1 MKKLLAFIFASVVLI
16 SSISLLGCEKRHQH
30 EGVWHKSET
39 AHFYQ
44 YTCGCESPDIA
55 ELHLDSDNDG
65 FCDICEYEM
74 PEIVSPTNYFLR
86 DQLGAEWIKEITAED
101 IAEIK
106 IISEA
111 VGVAPGSLKNLTS
124 STDEAVI
131 ARIFEEYYQLDTTP
145 ISKMEGQI
153 DGGGGVTVKFVLK
166 NGTIKYLFVNN
177 GNYLDTNGN
186 YFELLSTPKFKDTDN
201 ATKAYGFITY
211 LGTGT
216 VYDKDNNPVCEIPID
231 ELEFVESDGCVDAMV
246 TGYYYTVE
254 TEFGTLYFDYSND
267 LFYLQFE
274 EGEVD
279 YIEFYRLVGK
289 NLDELIAEYSIKSTY
304 L

>member
-16 SSISLLGCEKRHQH
+16 SSISLFGCEKSHQH

-39 AHFYQ
+39 THTYQ

-55 ELHLDSDNDG
+55 ELHLDSDNNG
-65 FCDICEYEM
+65 FCDICGYEM
-74 PEIVSPTNYFLR
+74 PKSEKPANYFLR
-86 DQLGAEWIKEITAED
+86 EQLGAEWLEEITAED

-131 ARIFEEYYQLDTTP
+131 ARIFEEYYRLDTTP

-166 NGTIKYLFVNN
+166 NGTTKYLFVNN

-186 YFELLSTPKFKDTDN
+186 YFELHNTPQFKGSDN

-211 LGTGT
+211 LGIGT
-216 VYDKDNNPVCEIPID
+216 VYDKNDNLICEIPVD
-231 ELEFVESDGCVDAMV
+231 EFEFVESDGCVDAQV
-246 TGYYYTVE
+246 PGYYYIVK
-254 TEFGTLYFDYSND
+254 TEFGTLWFDYSND
-267 LFYLQFE
+267 LFYLQFD
-274 EGEVD
+274 VSND
-279 YIEFYRLVGK
+279 NYREYYQLVGK
-289 NLDELIAEYSIKSTY
+289 TLDELIAKYS
-304 L
+304 